1 MICQH
6 EEEGNAVVEMEQDNG
21 DDLRPP
27 AKHCTLGEGKSV
39 FGVQGIL
46 WGHLVWPWPDGW
58 PPLM

>member
-27 AKHCTLGEGKSV
+27 AKHCTLGEGKSIFRV
-39 FGVQGIL
+39 
-46 WGHLVWPWPDGW
+46 
-58 PPLM
+58 